1 MVDVPL
7 ILLSAAAIFAAALV
21 QGVTGFGF
29 VIVAAPVL
37 TIYLEPTLVVPVM
50 LLVSVFLNAA
60 IMAHGYRW
68 MNLRRVWALIIAG
81 AAFTPVGAAL
91 LIGLDAAIIRV
102 LVGVV
107 VGATAIAML
116 FGLRRSASRELLVS
130 VPVGAVSGVL
140 GGAAGLSGAPVV
152 LFFTNQSVDPRESR
166 ANIVFYFQV
175 LNVVALPSFAVG
187 GILTREVFTLALEVL
202 PGAVAGVAGG
212 IWLSSRISVALFSRI
227 SLVIVMLAGVGA
239 IASGIA

>member
-1 MVDVPL
+1 
-7 ILLSAAAIFAAALV
+7 
-21 QGVTGFGF
+21 
-29 VIVAAPVL
+29 
-37 TIYLEPTLVVPVM
+37 
-50 LLVSVFLNAA
+50 
-60 IMAHGYRW
+60 MAHGYRW
-68 MNLRRVWALIIAG
+68 MNLRRVWALILTG

-116 FGLRRSASRELLVS
+116 FGLRRSASRELLAS

-140 GGAAGLSGAPVV
+140 GGATGLSGAPVV

-187 GILTREVFTLALEVL
+187 GILTREVFTLALQVL
-202 PGAVAGVAGG
+202 PGAVVGVAGG
-212 IWLSSRISVALFSRI
+212 IWLSSRVSVALFSRI
-227 SLVIVMLAGVGA
+227 SLVIVLLAGAGA
-239 IASGIA
+239 IAPGLAS